1 MSTYRIIRLHKDDYK
16 PRVLSR
22 GLTLEEAQRW
32 CRNPETSSSTCEGE
46 TGKAYTEIHGAWF
59 DAYEEERGD

>member
-1 MSTYRIIRLHKDDYK
+1 MSTYRIIRLHKDDCK

-46 TGKAYTEIHGAWF
+46 AGKVYTEIHGAWF
-59 DAYEEERGD
+59 DAYEEERG

>member
-32 CRNPETSSSTCEGE
+32 CRDPETSSSTCEGE

-59 DAYEEERGD
+59 DAYEKERG

>member
-1 MSTYRIIRLHKDDYK
+1 MSTYRIVRLYKDGD
-16 PRVLSR
+16 RLELFH

-32 CRNPETSSSTCEGE
+32 CRDPETSSSTCEGE

-59 DAYEEERGD
+59 DAYEEERG

>member
-32 CRNPETSSSTCEGE
+32 CRDPETSSSTCEGE
-46 TGKAYTEIHGAWF
+46 AGKAYTEIHGAWF
-59 DAYEEERGD
+59 DAYEEDRD